1 MLYYD
6 RIDDFEEIDVNKTS
20 ASREW
25 DICWYWYFLNYSFK
39 FQPNVCNRY
48 HDLLMM
54 SVNLSDIV
62 ILNNRGADYCWII
75 TLINKNEAINLLQN
89 ADLIEKSGA
98 F

>member
-6 RIDDFEEIDVNKTS
+6 RIDVFEEIDVNKTS

-25 DICWYWYFLNYSFK
+25 DICRYWYFLNYSFK

-62 ILNNRGADYCWII
+62 ILNNRGADYC
-75 TLINKNEAINLLQN
+75 
-89 ADLIEKSGA
+89 
-98 F
+98 